1 MLAAD
6 KDQIYAHVRHQALEL
21 RKTELDQLV
30 QRYCSLIGIS
40 SIASGFAFSGLV
52 EFEVD
57 EAVLEARAADQ
68 RIVGFHHMFYYCGAI
83 SLMGRQLPSRSSW
96 RISWRLTSPQ
106 GHPRR
111 RASS

>member
-6 KDQIYAHVRHQALEL
+6 KDKIYAHVRHQALEL

-30 QRYCSLIGIS
+30 QRYSSLIGIS

-57 EAVLEARAADQ
+57 EKVLDAKGEDT
-68 RIVGFHHMFYYCGAI
+68 RIDVFHHMFYYCGAI
-83 SLMGRQLPSRSSW
+83 A
-96 RISWRLTSPQ
+96 LTLGS
-106 GHPRR
+106 
-111 RASS
+111 